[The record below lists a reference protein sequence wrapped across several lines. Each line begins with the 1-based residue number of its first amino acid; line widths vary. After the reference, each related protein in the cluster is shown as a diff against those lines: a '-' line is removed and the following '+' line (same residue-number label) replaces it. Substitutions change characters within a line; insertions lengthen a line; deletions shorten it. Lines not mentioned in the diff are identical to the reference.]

1 MLRCALLRLVSSH
14 PVVDAMTP
22 EQIRRLVLE
31 AEMHR
36 YAVDIA
42 ELVRVGKSPS
52 VELVE
57 RYAKA
62 RAEIAGTA

>member
-1 MLRCALLRLVSSH
+1 M
-14 PVVDAMTP
+14 MP

-42 ELVRVGKSPS
+42 ELIRVGKSPS
-52 VELVE
+52 VELME

-62 RAEIAGTA
+62 RAEIEAPQ